1 MSVKEEAHTHDRAL
15 AETLRQHH
23 AHMVA
28 ELDRLSAEFAAAV
41 NGDSDAA
48 RRALGQW
55 IDDVLLPHAVEEEL
69 TSYRAAAALPEGK
82 LLIDAMLR
90 EHVLIRRLVALFKQ
104 LADPAVSAT
113 YGRAVFEV
121 FESHQRK
128 ENEII
133 LPLLVAEGSLAKVMS
148 AGHSGDGHH

>member
-1 MSVKEEAHTHDRAL
+1 MSVKEAAHTHDTAL
-15 AETLRQHH
+15 AETLKQHH
-23 AHMVA
+23 AHMVT

-41 NGDSDAA
+41 DADSVAA
-48 RRALGQW
+48 RRALAQW

-69 TSYRAAAALPEGK
+69 TSYRAAAALPQGK

-133 LPLLVAEGSLAKVMS
+133 LPLLVAEGSLGKVMA
-148 AGHSGDGHH
+148 AGRSDEGHH